1 MAAGLVAGQ
10 AWQRGIAPADVASAA
25 AGLVR
30 LRRNL
35 RHQVT
40 SLARGYHRS
49 RVPVPLQK
57 ALPCPTPPAPTL
69 PKRSMPSSLGVP
81 GVSWAD
87 AVARKLLPDAA
98 AGPVVPE
105 RWAVDAGDAAQ
116 ALLLIP
122 ADLQRERRFEIACAM
137 TVRCGDDLDG
147 AWHEMTVL
155 ANGALQWQRRIASH
169 NPGSFDGLDYRFAR
183 TLAVGEALRLVLRC
197 ACRGVSRQRLLIEAD
212 EA

>member
-1 MAAGLVAGQ
+1 
-10 AWQRGIAPADVASAA
+10 
-25 AGLVR
+25 
-30 LRRNL
+30 
-35 RHQVT
+35 
-40 SLARGYHRS
+40 
-49 RVPVPLQK
+49 
-57 ALPCPTPPAPTL
+57 
-69 PKRSMPSSLGVP
+69 MPSSLGVP
-81 GVSWAD
+81 GGTRAD
-87 AVARKLLPDAA
+87 AVARKLLPAAA
-98 AGPVVPE
+98 AGLVVPE

-183 TLAVGEALRLVLRC
+183 TLAVGESLRLVLRC

>member
-1 MAAGLVAGQ
+1 M
-10 AWQRGIAPADVASAA
+10 
-25 AGLVR
+25 
-30 LRRNL
+30 
-35 RHQVT
+35 
-40 SLARGYHRS
+40 ARGYHRS
-49 RVPVPLQK
+49 RVPVLLQK
-57 ALPCPTPPAPTL
+57 ALPCPTPPAPSL
-69 PKRSMPSSLGVP
+69 PKRSTPNSLGLP
-81 GVSWAD
+81 GGSRAD
-87 AVARKLLPDAA
+87 AVARKPL
-98 AGPVVPE
+98 AGSPAMSVTPE
-105 RWAVDAGDAAQ
+105 RWVVDAGDAAQ

-122 ADLQRERRFEIACAM
+122 ADLHRERRFEIACAM

>member
-1 MAAGLVAGQ
+1 
-10 AWQRGIAPADVASAA
+10 
-25 AGLVR
+25 
-30 LRRNL
+30 
-35 RHQVT
+35 
-40 SLARGYHRS
+40 
-49 RVPVPLQK
+49 
-57 ALPCPTPPAPTL
+57 L
-69 PKRSMPSSLGVP
+69 PKQSTPYQP
-81 GVSWAD
+81 GAICVANAD
-87 AVARKLLPDAA
+87 AMARKPLPTAA
-98 AGPVVPE
+98 TRSVVPE

-137 TVRCGDDLDG
+137 TVRCGDDLAG

-169 NPGSFDGLDYRFAR
+169 NPGTFDGLDYRFAR
-183 TLAVGEALRLVLRC
+183 TLAVGESLRLVLRC

>member
-1 MAAGLVAGQ
+1 MSRAIGSVLFAFGKRCCSDALAATGGRGGVIGL
-10 AWQRGIAPADVASAA
+10 D
-25 AGLVR
+25 
-30 LRRNL
+30 
-35 RHQVT
+35 
-40 SLARGYHRS
+40 
-49 RVPVPLQK
+49 
-57 ALPCPTPPAPTL
+57 
-69 PKRSMPSSLGVP
+69 
-81 GVSWAD
+81 
-87 AVARKLLPDAA
+87 DAA
-98 AGPVVPE
+98 DE
-105 RWAVDAGDAAQ
+105 RMTDDIGGGEANLGDAGDAAQ

-155 ANGALQWQRRIASH
+155 ANGALQWQRRIGSH